1 MAIWGK
7 TSGAESRPK
16 SLPMDSNSGYSREFV
31 TSTSKGWVM
40 QPGTASTAT
49 GNDNVNADPEILV
62 AIRNLSVNFK
72 SGNLLSFDIDDA
84 QLADTGI
91 FDIRLTFDEPMSV
104 TSASVTA
111 NANTVPPNQTVTNK
125 AYILLSRLGGTDMVE
140 DSTVLMAYLTKQGFA
155 AADGDR
161 GGSGTNTLT
170 FRGILQS
177 ADAGFLAFTDSNLHL
192 NGTATIQS
200 DSETFSGVLL
210 EGSSDDSLVLDASAG
225 ARKTIA
231 GAVTDSA
238 TITVDGGSGT
248 VVVGQVV
255 TVNGEGSAPAASITS
270 NNGINA
276 TDTSG
281 STDNTITVL
290 TVTDATNFILSEN
303 VTIADN
309 INLLFSVNAGEGIE
323 QNSVSMTTEGADGAT
338 SVVGGTAYRTGFG
351 LDTIVGR
358 VSLLEDTAQT
368 GSGNSHL
375 VNEDDSGSKF
385 SAEEFTTD
393 QAGLVLDET
402 EQAGSASGSAFILK
416 SVTTA

>member
-7 TSGAESRPK
+7 TNGAESRPK

-31 TSTSKGWVM
+31 TATDKGWVM
-40 QPGTASTAT
+40 QPGTASAAT
-49 GNDNVNADPEILV
+49 GNDNANADPEILV

-72 SGNLLSFDIDDA
+72 SGNLLSIDWADGAYADAADFDLIA
-84 QLADTGI
+84 
-91 FDIRLTFDEPMSV
+91 TFDEEV
-104 TSASVTA
+104 TITSAAATA
-111 NANTVPPNQTVTNK
+111 NQTITNK
-125 AYILLSRLGGTDMVE
+125 VFILLTELGATDMA
-140 DSTVLMAYLTKQGFA
+140 S
-155 AADGDR
+155 DGTIACQYKS
-161 GGSGTNTLT
+161 GTGTNTIT
-170 FRGILQS
+170 FRGRRSQT
-177 ADAGFLAFTDSNLHL
+177 AAGFLAFHDNFIHV
-192 NGTATIQS
+192 NGTATMQS

-238 TITVDGGSGT
+238 SITVDGGSGT
-248 VVVGQVV
+248 VAVGQVV

-290 TVTDATNFILSEN
+290 TVSSATAFILSEN

-309 INLLFSVNAGEGIE
+309 VNLLFSANAGEGIE

-338 SVVGGTAYRTGFG
+338 SVVGESAYRTGFG

-358 VSLLEDTAQT
+358 VSLLEDAAQT

>member
-7 TSGAESRPK
+7 TNGAESRPK

-31 TSTSKGWVM
+31 TATSKGWVF
-40 QPGTASTAT
+40 QPGTASAAT
-49 GNDNVNADPEILV
+49 GNDNASADPEILV

-72 SGNLLSFDIDDA
+72 SGNLLSVDFADGAVADSGTFD
-84 QLADTGI
+84 LV
-91 FDIRLTFDEPMSV
+91 LTFDEEITV
-104 TSASVTA
+104 TSAARTA
-111 NANTVPPNQTVTNK
+111 NQVITNK
-125 AYILLSRLGGTDMVE
+125 VFILLDELGGTDMVS
-140 DSTVLMAYLTKQGFA
+140 DGTMACQYLS
-155 AADGDR
+155 
-161 GGSGTNTLT
+161 GSGSNTLT
-170 FRGILQS
+170 FRGVRSQN
-177 ADAGFLAFTDSNLHL
+177 AAGFLAFADDNIHV
-192 NGTATIQS
+192 NGTATLQS

-210 EGSSDDSLVLDASAG
+210 EGSSEDSLVLDASAG
-225 ARKTIA
+225 AKKTIA

-238 TITVDGGSGT
+238 SITVDGGSGT
-248 VVVGQVV
+248 VAVGQVV

>member
-7 TSGAESRPK
+7 TSGEESRPK

-31 TSTSKGWVM
+31 TATSKGWVF
-40 QPGTASTAT
+40 QPGTASAAT
-49 GNDNVNADPEILV
+49 GNDNASADPEILV

-72 SGNLLSFDIDDA
+72 SGNLLSVDFADGAVADSGTFD
-84 QLADTGI
+84 LV
-91 FDIRLTFDEPMSV
+91 LTFDEEITV
-104 TSASVTA
+104 TSAARTA
-111 NANTVPPNQTVTNK
+111 NQVVTNK
-125 AYILLSRLGGTDMVE
+125 VFILLDELGGTDMVS
-140 DSTVLMAYLTKQGFA
+140 DGTMACQYLS
-155 AADGDR
+155 
-161 GGSGTNTLT
+161 GSGSNTLT
-170 FRGILQS
+170 FRGVRSQN
-177 ADAGFLAFTDSNLHL
+177 AAGFLAFADDNIHV
-192 NGTATIQS
+192 NGTATLQS

-210 EGSSDDSLVLDASAG
+210 EGSSEDSLVLDASAG

-238 TITVDGGSGT
+238 SITVDGGSGT
-248 VVVGQVV
+248 VAVGQVV